1 MHLKLNSN
9 IASKIGR
16 VTIIQLKKK
25 NESMQ
30 YNFCSF
36 FGKKP
41 DDVVR
46 S

>member
-16 VTIIQLKKK
+16 VAIIQLKKK
-25 NESMQ
+25 RESMQ

-36 FGKKP
+36 FGKNP